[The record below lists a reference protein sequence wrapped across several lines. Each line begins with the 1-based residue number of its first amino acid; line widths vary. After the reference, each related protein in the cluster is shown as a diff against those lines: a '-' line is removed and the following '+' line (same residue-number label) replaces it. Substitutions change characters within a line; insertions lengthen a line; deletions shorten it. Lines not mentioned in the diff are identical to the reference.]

1 MRKGGRVEDTQDR
14 KCVCNGLLA
23 TVGLG
28 QRRDDGAEPAILT
41 SGADLPEVARFLQDG
56 TSAYSAA
63 DVVAYLTTAVALEV
77 AMAGS
82 LG

>member
-1 MRKGGRVEDTQDR
+1 MSDFLKKGGEQDEIQGR

-28 QRRDDGAEPAILT
+28 QVQKGSYEEPALVT
-41 SGADLPEVARFLQDG
+41 AGQDVSLVAEFIAQGRN
-56 TSAYSAA
+56 SYSAA
-63 DVVAYLTTAVALEV
+63 DVIRRL
-77 AMAGS
+77 